1 LPKTTIA
8 NDTITLVDNTD
19 YYNLNLTSEDTID
32 FDSSL
37 ERVIYLKNN
46 SSIEKWSFNCDN
58 WGSVKIDL
66 GNDSIL
72 TGGWEIPYDQSNF
85 IFARVKDRGPSI
97 SLILEKGKIYLIK
110 ISLTSP
116 VLNGNLNYYNCG
128 LVPSSTVGGLN
139 SFHTMITCGLILILI
154 LFAIYNFLLFFVT
167 KDKIFIKYSLTH
179 LFFSL
184 LWLNSMGVTL
194 YLFEFDLSF
203 LRLLDSIFSTVF
215 MGFYYW
221 FTRGFL
227 DTKKIDIKVDILL
240 KYFQYVLFIISILF
254 LLLALLQVSYLDYIL
269 SHLIVNV
276 LSPLGVIFLVIA
288 IIRAILRKD
297 RLTIYFSLV
306 MLTFVL
312 IVILMNFNDRNISS
326 DNIFVYNAVLFG
338 AVLEAIFFSLGLAA
352 KIKIAQTEKVIA
364 QKELIDKHI
373 ENQKIKEQFNKEL
386 EKKVEVRTLEL
397 QQKNK
402 YIELALKEKEILIK
416 EVHHRVKNKLQ
427 LIYSFMCLQSNR
439 SKSELVKGA
448 ISESKERV
456 RVLSMIHNNLSLSE
470 NSEEINIKDY
480 IPDIA
485 NHLSSLSLQKK
496 MNTICNIDS
505 FLLPIKK
512 AVSLGLI
519 VNEIITNSIK
529 YAEVS
534 SVEKHIYINAIV
546 NQGKIELDIYDDGIK
561 HESSD
566 IEVNS
571 LGTLIIQDLT
581 KQLKAKLEVNE
592 KFRYKIVIPIQ

>member
-1 LPKTTIA
+1 MKFYRIKEIYNLSTHYSRFLLCFLFIGFLLPKTTIA
-8 NDTITLVDNTD
+8 NDTITLLDNTD
-19 YYNLNLTSEDTID
+19 YYNLNLASEDTID
-32 FDSSL
+32 FDSKL
-37 ERVIYLKNN
+37 ESVIYLKNN
-46 SSIEKWSFNCDN
+46 SSIEKWSLRCDN
-58 WGSVKIDL
+58 WGIVKVDTR
-66 GNDSIL
+66 NDSIL

-386 EKKVEVRTLEL
+386 TYPFVR
-397 QQKNK
+397 
-402 YIELALKEKEILIK
+402 
-416 EVHHRVKNKLQ
+416 
-427 LIYSFMCLQSNR
+427 
-439 SKSELVKGA
+439 
-448 ISESKERV
+448 
-456 RVLSMIHNNLSLSE
+456 
-470 NSEEINIKDY
+470 
-480 IPDIA
+480 
-485 NHLSSLSLQKK
+485 
-496 MNTICNIDS
+496 
-505 FLLPIKK
+505 LP
-512 AVSLGLI
+512 
-519 VNEIITNSIK
+519 
-529 YAEVS
+529 
-534 SVEKHIYINAIV
+534 
-546 NQGKIELDIYDDGIK
+546 
-561 HESSD
+561 
-566 IEVNS
+566 
-571 LGTLIIQDLT
+571 
-581 KQLKAKLEVNE
+581 
-592 KFRYKIVIPIQ
+592 